1 MLEGRW
7 EFTWVYLPPGWE
19 PQEADGMAANR
30 HLNHVAE
37 SIVEDTGSLIRDVK
51 ESGE

>member
-1 MLEGRW
+1 
-7 EFTWVYLPPGWE
+7 
-19 PQEADGMAANR
+19 MAANH

-37 SIVEDTGSLIRDVK
+37 SIVEDTGSLIRDGK